1 MSKKIER
8 RDFLK
13 AAAAGAGGALL
24 ASCQPAATP
33 TPETI
38 TVIETVEVIKD
49 DNSKIRTFFDAD
61 GARVKIVTVYT
72 IDYPI
77 DNGLEKQVEYYSFD
91 KKIKEERINI
101 INAGHTASD
110 NVGFNLLLDKVERKQ
125 KLSVIEVSGFRRF
138 KRK

>member
-38 TVIETVEVIKD
+38 TVIETVEVVKEGEVMTNKVVSQALQD
-49 DNSKIRTFFDAD
+49 HSDA
-61 GARVKIVTVYT
+61 Y
-72 IDYPI
+72 
-77 DNGLEKQVEYYSFD
+77 
-91 KKIKEERINI
+91 
-101 INAGHTASD
+101 
-110 NVGFNLLLDKVERKQ
+110 
-125 KLSVIEVSGFRRF
+125 VSECSM
-138 KRK
+138 